1 MKKTLEE
8 NGRQKREMRD
18 MRGNEGKWREM
29 KGKGEERKENVGEPK
44 NERNKEME
52 ISERD
57 KKLGKTYFWGKEG
70 KFWIGKKEGVGVS
83 GKGKKEWDIRFLKKM
98 GKEKE
103 RGMPKIFYEEK
114 EM

>member
-1 MKKTLEE
+1 
-8 NGRQKREMRD
+8 
-18 MRGNEGKWREM
+18 M
-29 KGKGEERKENVGEPK
+29 KGKGEEGKENAGEPK

-52 ISERD
+52 KSERD
-57 KKLGKTYFWGKEG
+57 KKLGKTYFRGKQGKFGKE
-70 KFWIGKKEGVGVS
+70 KKREWGVS

-114 EM
+114 EMQTLTFNFS